1 MLRTAHHTHA
11 STINAEGLCTVASSV
26 IRNRHSETHNET
38 DTDGATQ
45 VQRHETD
52 PGEPPMRLRAPG
64 MHRVPSGDLL
74 SNAVEKRVLSVCF
87 AGLQVPTTL
96 VPTITVPS
104 TNDHGPTY
112 RSTHATRVT
121 TVPNIQT
128 AHHRSVKNRRS
139 RTEVGS
145 RTYSFPRTP
154 PGPGFIIITIMY
166 GSYAFTARLGTRSSD
181 GSRLGLGLLASDG
194 TSERSFKLLC

>member
-74 SNAVEKRVLSVCF
+74 SNAVEKRVLSVRF
-87 AGLQVPTTL
+87 AGLQVPTT
-96 VPTITVPS
+96 VPS
-104 TNDHGPTY
+104 TMD
-112 RSTHATRVT
+112 
-121 TVPNIQT
+121 Q
-128 AHHRSVKNRRS
+128 
-139 RTEVGS
+139 RTG
-145 RTYSFPRTP
+145 RLTP
-154 PGPGFIIITIMY
+154 HE
-166 GSYAFTARLGTRSSD
+166 
-181 GSRLGLGLLASDG
+181 SRLCQTFRPHIIDL
-194 TSERSFKLLC
+194 